1 MHKEKEK
8 NLAEKIGWSSC
19 FWGFGVFR
27 GEVYAKME
35 NGGDWG
41 KMVENWVLFC
51 IKVGGELL
59 GFKHF

>member
-1 MHKEKEK
+1 
-8 NLAEKIGWSSC
+8 
-19 FWGFGVFR
+19 
-27 GEVYAKME
+27 ME

-59 GFKHF
+59 GFKVGLKGFKFSFKIGVEIAGR

>member
-1 MHKEKEK
+1 M
-8 NLAEKIGWSSC
+8 
-19 FWGFGVFR
+19 WGFGVFR
-27 GEVYAKME
+27 WGVYAKME

-41 KMVENWVLFC
+41 KMVGNWVLFC

>member
-8 NLAEKIGWSSC
+8 NLAEKIGWSPC
-19 FWGFGVFR
+19 LWGFGVFR

-41 KMVENWVLFC
+41 KMVEIWVFILH
-51 IKVGGELL
+51 KSWR
-59 GFKHF
+59 

>member
-1 MHKEKEK
+1 M
-8 NLAEKIGWSSC
+8 AEKIGWSTC
-19 FWGFGVFR
+19 LWGFGVFR

-41 KMVENWVLFC
+41 KMVEIWVLFC
-51 IKVGGELL
+51 IKVGGKLL